1 HPLPR
6 REAADSPGVRDAPL
20 ARAARGGR
28 DGPARAGPLHRRQRR
43 RPPDAGALP
52 EGHRRQEV
60 RGGRRRDERPDPAVA
75 LRLLSRD
82 RAGRRDALR
91 AGPRDRRRRGPDL
104 RVGRFPGEGP
114 RAGPGRAGRPARR
127 DERRRVWLR
136 DGLQLQHATAGRRS
150 ARGRQPVHDRA
161 PPGDVRGPGGGGD
174 TPMSQ
179 TFQGSFVAMVTPFR
193 NGQVDEAKLR
203 ELVELHV
210 ANGTDG
216 LIPCG
221 TNGESPS
228 LNHDEHRRVVEIV
241 IEAAH
246 GRIRVVAGTGS
257 NSTTEAIDLTKHAER
272 AGAAGALVVN
282 PYYNKPTQE
291 GLYRHFRAV
300 AESVAIPIL
309 VYNIQ
314 SRTAVNVETDTLAR
328 LVRDVRNIVGVK
340 EASGSLDQMS
350 QVIAACGPDFSV
362 LSGDDNVTLPLLAIG
377 GSGVVSV
384 IANIVPRETA
394 DLVHAAL
401 DGDWKRAR
409 DLHYRLF
416 PLARAA
422 FLETNPIPIKEA
434 MAMAGMLE
442 PEFRLPMCR
451 MSDANREKLRAILKS
466 YALVK

>member
-1 HPLPR
+1 
-6 REAADSPGVRDAPL
+6 
-20 ARAARGGR
+20 
-28 DGPARAGPLHRRQRR
+28 
-43 RPPDAGALP
+43 
-52 EGHRRQEV
+52 
-60 RGGRRRDERPDPAVA
+60 
-75 LRLLSRD
+75 
-82 RAGRRDALR
+82 
-91 AGPRDRRRRGPDL
+91 
-104 RVGRFPGEGP
+104 
-114 RAGPGRAGRPARR
+114 
-127 DERRRVWLR
+127 
-136 DGLQLQHATAGRRS
+136 
-150 ARGRQPVHDRA
+150 
-161 PPGDVRGPGGGGD
+161 
-174 TPMSQ
+174 MSQ

-193 NGQVDEAKLR
+193 NGSVDEAKLR
-203 ELVELHV
+203 ELVEFHIT
-210 ANGTDG
+210 NGTDG

-221 TNGESPS
+221 TTGESPS
-228 LNHDEHRRVVEIV
+228 LNHDEHRRVVEVV
-241 IEAAH
+241 IETAR

-257 NSTTEAIDLTKHAER
+257 NSTAEAISLTKHAER

-328 LVRDVRNIVGVK
+328 LVRDAKNVVGVK

-350 QVIAACGPDFSV
+350 QVIQACGPDFSV
-362 LSGDDNVTLPLLAIG
+362 LSGDDNITLPLLAIG

-384 IANIVPRETA
+384 IANIMPRETA

-434 MAMAGMLE
+434 RAMAGMIE

-451 MSDANREKLRAILKS
+451 MGDANREKLRAILKT
-466 YALVK
+466 YALIK

>member
-1 HPLPR
+1 
-6 REAADSPGVRDAPL
+6 
-20 ARAARGGR
+20 
-28 DGPARAGPLHRRQRR
+28 
-43 RPPDAGALP
+43 
-52 EGHRRQEV
+52 
-60 RGGRRRDERPDPAVA
+60 
-75 LRLLSRD
+75 
-82 RAGRRDALR
+82 
-91 AGPRDRRRRGPDL
+91 
-104 RVGRFPGEGP
+104 
-114 RAGPGRAGRPARR
+114 
-127 DERRRVWLR
+127 
-136 DGLQLQHATAGRRS
+136 
-150 ARGRQPVHDRA
+150 
-161 PPGDVRGPGGGGD
+161 
-174 TPMSQ
+174 MSQ

-193 NGQVDEAKLR
+193 NGKVDEAKLR
-203 ELVELHV
+203 ELVEFHIT
-210 ANGTDG
+210 NGTDG

-221 TNGESPS
+221 TTGESPTLS
-228 LNHDEHRRVVEIV
+228 HDEHHRVVELV
-241 IEAAH
+241 IEAAR

-257 NSTTEAIDLTKHAER
+257 YSTSDAIEMTKHAER
-272 AGAAGALVVN
+272 VGAAGALVVN

-314 SRTAVNVETDTLAR
+314 GRTAINVETDTMARLAR
-328 LVRDVRNIVGVK
+328 DVKNIVGVK

-362 LSGDDNVTLPLLAIG
+362 LSGDDNITLPLLAIG

-409 DLHYRLF
+409 DLHFRLF

-451 MSDANREKLRAILKS
+451 MSDANREKLRAILKP
-466 YALVK
+466 YGLIK

>member
-1 HPLPR
+1 
-6 REAADSPGVRDAPL
+6 
-20 ARAARGGR
+20 
-28 DGPARAGPLHRRQRR
+28 
-43 RPPDAGALP
+43 
-52 EGHRRQEV
+52 
-60 RGGRRRDERPDPAVA
+60 
-75 LRLLSRD
+75 
-82 RAGRRDALR
+82 
-91 AGPRDRRRRGPDL
+91 
-104 RVGRFPGEGP
+104 
-114 RAGPGRAGRPARR
+114 
-127 DERRRVWLR
+127 
-136 DGLQLQHATAGRRS
+136 
-150 ARGRQPVHDRA
+150 
-161 PPGDVRGPGGGGD
+161 
-174 TPMSQ
+174 MSQ

-193 NGQVDEAKLR
+193 NGKVDEAKVR
-203 ELVELHV
+203 ELVEFHV
-210 ANGTDG
+210 SNGTDG

-221 TNGESPS
+221 TTGESPTLS
-228 LNHDEHRRVVEIV
+228 HDEHHRVIELV
-241 IEAAH
+241 IEAAR

-257 NSTTEAIDLTKHAER
+257 YSTADAIEMTKHAER

-309 VYNIQ
+309 LYNIQ
-314 SRTAVNVETDTLAR
+314 GRTAINVETDTMARLAR
-328 LVRDVRNIVGVK
+328 DVKNIAGVK

-362 LSGDDNVTLPLLAIG
+362 LSGDDNITLPLLAIG

-451 MSDANREKLRAILKS
+451 MSDANRDKLRAILKP
-466 YALVK
+466 YGLIK